1 MQSIHNFYLSFLMFQ
16 EIMSFNQRNLKKNQM
31 ILSKN
36 VFESIQ
42 IKKNINENI
51 ILLTHV
57 YVQEFRDLLKP

>member
-1 MQSIHNFYLSFLMFQ
+1 MFQ